1 MTAKDQATLRT
12 ELLGDVGAPRTDA
25 QATQSRVSI
34 ADFVSC
40 LRDFSGARLSL
51 VEIEEVARQGW
62 AGQQDEVMTDTRH
75 P

>member
-25 QATQSRVSI
+25 QATQSTVSI
-34 ADFVSC
+34 ADFLRC

-51 VEIEEVARQGW
+51 AEIEEVARQGW
-62 AGQQDEVMTDTRH
+62 AGQQGEAVTDTRH